1 MRQKLTLALYT
12 QKDTLSL
19 SQAKDMKIVFF
30 SFSLLNLY
38 LHQTMNVDFVYNT
51 DFKLNNEIETTQWIN
66 AFCKSEGFSIDSLV
80 FAFFNDKE
88 LKDLN
93 VKFLNHDYF
102 TDVISFDESYD
113 GFVKGNIAISI
124 DRVKENASE
133 FSCSFD
139 DELRRVIIHGVL
151 HFMGFN
157 DKTDDEKK
165 KIKEKENFAIEMFHV
180 KR

>member
-1 MRQKLTLALYT
+1 
-12 QKDTLSL
+12 
-19 SQAKDMKIVFF
+19 MKIVFF

-38 LHQTMNVDFVYNT
+38 LHETMNVDFIYNT
-51 DFKLNNEIETTQWIN
+51 DFKLNNEVETTQWIN

-157 DKTDDEKK
+157 DRTDDEKK
-165 KIKEKENFAIEMFHV
+165 KIKEKENLAIEMFHV

>member
-1 MRQKLTLALYT
+1 
-12 QKDTLSL
+12 
-19 SQAKDMKIVFF
+19 
-30 SFSLLNLY
+30 
-38 LHQTMNVDFVYNT
+38 MNVDFVYNT
-51 DFKLNNEIETTQWIN
+51 DFKLNNEAETTQWIN
-66 AFCKSEGFSIDSLV
+66 TFCKSEGFSIDSLV

-139 DELRRVIIHGVL
+139 DELRRVIIPVSYTHL
-151 HFMGFN
+151 TLPT
-157 DKTDDEKK
+157 K
-165 KIKEKENFAIEMFHV
+165 A
-180 KR
+180 